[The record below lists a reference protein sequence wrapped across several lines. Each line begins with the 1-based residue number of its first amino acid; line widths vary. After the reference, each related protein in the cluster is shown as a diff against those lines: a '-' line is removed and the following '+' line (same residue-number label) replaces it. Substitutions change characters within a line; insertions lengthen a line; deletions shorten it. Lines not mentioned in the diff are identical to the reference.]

1 MGRLLTLN
9 SAGKL
14 ALRGPS
20 GSEVEVRTA
29 RPNVLLLMDTSGSM
43 QGSKF
48 TQAKSGAED
57 FTRSA
62 IGKGYSTALAIFA
75 DRAAM
80 VCDPT
85 SDVAHFTSKLARLSL
100 GIVGHSTDLAAGLI
114 LAAKFPSLAAT
125 VIVTDGQTSQSPAL
139 KAATILKDRGTQI
152 ICIGTDDA
160 DRAFLEKLAT
170 SANLATHVS
179 AGSLRSAIGDAS
191 RLLIG

>member
-14 ALRGPS
+14 ALRGPT

-43 QGSKF
+43 HGSKF
-48 TQAKSGAED
+48 TQAKSGAAD

-62 IGKGYSTALAIFA
+62 IEKGYSAALAIFA

-85 SDVAHFTSKLARLSL
+85 SDLEHFTSKLVRLNP

-114 LAAKFPSLAAT
+114 LAAKFPDLAAT
-125 VIVTDGQTSQSPAL
+125 VIVTDGQTAQSPAL
-139 KAATILKDRGTQI
+139 KAATTLKDRGTQI

-160 DRAFLEKLAT
+160 DRAFLERLAT
-170 SANLATHVS
+170 SANLATHVP
-179 AGSLRSAIGDAS
+179 AGSLRSAISDAS
-191 RLLIG
+191 RLLRG